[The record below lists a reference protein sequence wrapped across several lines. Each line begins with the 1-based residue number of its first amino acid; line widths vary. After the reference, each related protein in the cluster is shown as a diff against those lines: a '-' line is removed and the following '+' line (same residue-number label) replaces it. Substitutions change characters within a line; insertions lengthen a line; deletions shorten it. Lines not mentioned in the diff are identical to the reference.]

1 MDTAVAPE
9 YTISLSFQNI
19 NLPPVTDILV
29 LGRKYPHGKNGV
41 LQAFKYI
48 APDEFECIEENDHK
62 VVGVIFIAKKIL
74 QKIPAIDLMPIL
86 KQLVY
91 PYVSD
96 DEAIKVDINIILSHK
111 NIKGVTT

>member
-1 MDTAVAPE
+1 MNTAYSPE
-9 YTISLSFQNI
+9 YTISLSFQNV

-62 VVGVIFIAKKIL
+62 VIGVIFVSKRIL
-74 QKIPAIDLMPIL
+74 QKISSEDLMPII
-86 KQLVY
+86 KQYVY

-96 DEAIKVDINIILSHK
+96 DEAIKVDIDIVLAHK
-111 NIKGVTT
+111 NIKGAVS

>member
-1 MDTAVAPE
+1 MNTAYSPE
-9 YTISLSFQNI
+9 YTISLSFQNV

-62 VVGVIFIAKKIL
+62 VIGVIFVSKRIL
-74 QKIPAIDLMPIL
+74 QK
-86 KQLVY
+86 
-91 PYVSD
+91 
-96 DEAIKVDINIILSHK
+96 NIIRGPDANHQTICLPLCFRR
-111 NIKGVTT
+111 